1 MKKLVVVLV
10 VVVAMLVAVAVLV
23 PKLRGVASV
32 LSIGLGGAGTGAI
45 ARAKAAGKA
54 AEDRERDKLADM
66 NDAQVREETRRLAP
80 GVADALDRK
89 RAANADSAATRY
101 RGRGA
106 ALVRSVFKPTNS
118 KRRNL

>member
-1 MKKLVVVLV
+1 MKKLVVALALLAAVALV
-10 VVVAMLVAVAVLV
+10 VLAILHHWTWLT
-23 PKLRGVASV
+23 
-32 LSIGLGGAGTGAI
+32 GLFGMGGSAI
-45 ARAKAAGKA
+45 IAKARAAGRA
-54 AEDRERDKLADM
+54 AEDRERDKLANM
-66 NDAQVREETRRLAP
+66 TDAQVREETRRLAP

-106 ALVRSVFKPTNS
+106 ALVRSVFKPTNP